1 MDEIV
6 HEFLVE
12 SYENLDQLDQD
23 FVALEKEPGS
33 HALLSSI
40 FRTVHTIKGTA
51 GFLALADLERVA
63 HHGEGLLTELRD
75 GIRTMDGHT
84 TDVLLALVDK
94 LRECLAAIEAGT
106 PDAVEV
112 DGTIE
117 QIKAV
122 LDTPPGAA
130 APAEEPEPAAE
141 EPEAAAEPAPEA
153 PEAAA
158 EPAPEAATEPAP
170 EPAPEAAAEAAAEPA
185 PEAATEPAPE
195 PAAAPK
201 KRVTRKR
208 AVKKPATSVADTAAS
223 VAEAAASVAEAAA
236 SVADVADPA
245 AAPAGAEAPAPAK
258 APAKPAAKKPA
269 APAKAGEDAPT
280 STRTAA
286 DSAIRVDVELLDAL
300 MRQVSELVIVRTQID
315 RLAESQ
321 TDMNL
326 VRSAQRLNLIA
337 GELQEGVM
345 KTRMQPIE
353 HVWSKMPRVVR
364 DLANAIGRQVSL
376 VMIGGDTELD
386 RSLLEAVKDPLTHLV
401 RNAVDHGI
409 ESPEDRV
416 AKGKDPKGT
425 VTLRAYHASGQVVV
439 EITDDGAGIDVDK
452 VAAKAVEKGL
462 KSAREVAE
470 MSPGEIAGLLFLPGF
485 STAEKV
491 TNISGRGVGMDVVKT
506 KVEGIGG
513 SVDVETKFG
522 RGTTW
527 RMRIPLTL
535 AIMPALTV
543 ECAGQTYALAQVN
556 LAELVAT
563 GDTEGAPSI
572 EHVGTAPV
580 FRLRGQLLP
589 LISLAEVLGV
599 EPTDAHKQVIAVV
612 NADDQKFGLIVDRV
626 INMEEIV
633 VKAISNRIKQV
644 GIYSGATVLG
654 DGGVALILDV
664 LAIARRELTAEAAA
678 IARDQANSGAGAGAG
693 TTEQMLVVGAGDDR
707 QVAIPLSAV
716 TRLERI
722 PNDAFERV
730 GQREVLQYRGS
741 LLPVVR
747 LDQMLGAMSSTYR
760 DEVEVVVY
768 TREEKSVAIAVTAIL
783 DIVED
788 DVAYHS
794 DIEDIGLL
802 GSTVVK
808 DRVTELLDVEAAVR
822 SVDPDFYDDLVTYS
836 DDFSGDGVSADNYA
850 GVY

>member
-1 MDEIV
+1 MADVPSSPNLGGPVEAMDEIV

-51 GFLALADLERVA
+51 GFLALSDLERVA

-75 GIRTMDGHT
+75 GHRVMDGRT

-94 LRECLAAIEAGT
+94 LRECLAAIEGGT
-106 PDAVEV
+106 PDAVDV
-112 DGTIE
+112 DGTIA
-117 QIKAV
+117 QIREV
-122 LDTPPGAA
+122 LDTPATGPAAPDAEDA
-130 APAEEPEPAAE
+130 APAVDDAADEDEPSVEVDEGDESAAPADESAEESAEEPAAE
-141 EPEAAAEPAPEA
+141 VAP
-153 PEAAA
+153 
-158 EPAPEAATEPAP
+158 
-170 EPAPEAAAEAAAEPA
+170 
-185 PEAATEPAPE
+185 
-195 PAAAPK
+195 APK

-208 AVKKPATSVADTAAS
+208 VVK
-223 VAEAAASVAEAAA
+223 
-236 SVADVADPA
+236 
-245 AAPAGAEAPAPAK
+245 APAAEAPAEPETPAQPEAPATPPAK
-258 APAKPAAKKPA
+258 PAKPAAQAPAKPAEES
-269 APAKAGEDAPT
+269 AGA
-280 STRTAA
+280 TRTAA
-286 DSAIRVDVELLDAL
+286 DSSIRVDVDLLDAL

-315 RLAESQ
+315 RLAETQ

-353 HVWSKMPRVVR
+353 HVWAKMPRVVR
-364 DLANAIGRQVSL
+364 DLANAMGRQVSL

-401 RNAVDHGI
+401 RNAVDHGV
-409 ESPEDRV
+409 EDPEIRRE
-416 AKGKDPKGT
+416 KGKDPKGT

-439 EITDDGAGIDVDK
+439 EITDDGAGIDVEK
-452 VAAKAVEKGL
+452 VADKAVEKGL
-462 KSAREVAE
+462 KTAREVAE
-470 MSPGEIAGLLFLPGF
+470 MSPGEIAALLFLPGF

-678 IARDQANSGAGAGAG
+678 IARDQANAGAGAGLG

-768 TREEKSVAIAVTAIL
+768 TREQKSVAIAVTAIL

-788 DVAYHS
+788 DAAFHS

-822 SVDPDFYDDLVTYS
+822 SVDPDFYDDLVSYT
-836 DDFSGDGVSADNYA
+836 DDADADTDNYA